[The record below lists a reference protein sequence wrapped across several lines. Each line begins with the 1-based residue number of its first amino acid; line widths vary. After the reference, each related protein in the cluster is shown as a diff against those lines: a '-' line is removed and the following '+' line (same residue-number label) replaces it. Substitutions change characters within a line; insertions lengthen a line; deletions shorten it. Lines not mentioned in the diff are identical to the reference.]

1 MWNAV
6 IYGTFVGSN
15 DIVAVELNQVGNARG
30 EPYWSWMDSRVV
42 KNSVLILLLS
52 VLISAI
58 IFKKALFLNLHVVE
72 ME

>member
-15 DIVAVELNQVGNARG
+15 DIVAVELNQVGNAGG

-42 KNSVLILLLS
+42 Y
-52 VLISAI
+52 
-58 IFKKALFLNLHVVE
+58 LFCFLVC
-72 ME
+72 

>member
-15 DIVAVELNQVGNARG
+15 DIVAVELNQVGNAGG

-52 VLISAI
+52 VLIVQLYLKRHYS
-58 IFKKALFLNLHVVE
+58 
-72 ME
+72 